1 VHIVVCRKEGAVRAL
16 TKRELGEVELMLDV
30 VWAGVLA
37 SDAIEHG
44 GIPLNPVPARPDVAP
59 SRPTRVLSVPI
70 EKVTAPRA

>member
-1 VHIVVCRKEGAVRAL
+1 MHIVVCRKEGAVRAL

-44 GIPLNPVPARPDVAP
+44 GIPLNPVPARPDVVMTGEQL
-59 SRPTRVLSVPI
+59 RPLATNTGFAGPD
-70 EKVTAPRA
+70 

>member
-1 VHIVVCRKEGAVRAL
+1 MHIVVCRKEGAVRAL

-44 GIPLNPVPARPDVAP
+44 GIPLNPVPARPDVVMTGEQLRSLATNTGIVG
-59 SRPTRVLSVPI
+59 SD
-70 EKVTAPRA
+70 

>member
-1 VHIVVCRKEGAVRAL
+1 MRAL

-44 GIPLNPVPARPDVAP
+44 GIPLNPVP